1 MSYTTYDYGEM
12 TVDTDKD
19 DVIVSVDVTNSGDC
33 DGYEV
38 VQCYIH
44 DIACR
49 YSRPVKELKGFE
61 RVFLKKGE
69 TKRVNIRLSKED
81 LSFYDSE
88 GNLIFE
94 PGEFDIM
101 IGANSRDL
109 QSKRILME

>member
-1 MSYTTYDYGEM
+1 M
-12 TVDTDKD
+12 
-19 DVIVSVDVTNSGDC
+19 
-33 DGYEV
+33 
-38 VQCYIH
+38 VQCYIR

-81 LSFYDSE
+81 LCFYDSE